1 MELSALAARV
11 LLSPE
16 IDRKLRP
23 PRGPLTDRVPGAALR
38 VSDPARPR
46 LLRFRYRKNGPKL
59 PRGEAL
65 RDRGRRGVAHHILAN
80 HELQAAETMASVL
93 LAFPSAPAAFRAE
106 LGEIL
111 CDELRHTRM
120 HLARAEAC
128 GTRFGDHTVNGHV
141 WRSAARFRDEAE
153 YLCVLPLV
161 FEARNLD
168 ESLELA
174 AMFDAAGDAKGAGVL
189 RAIHE
194 DEIGHVA
201 FGLRWLRTFCPEPDA
216 FDAWAAR
223 LEMPNQPARAIGR
236 QFLEAPRR
244 AAGMSDAF
252 LMKLQRAAGT
262 ESAPE
267 GSTSDSP
274 TAGLVPVGR
283 KSALTGPRRAH

>member
-1 MELSALAARV
+1 MDLSALAARV
-11 LLSPE
+11 LLAPE

-23 PRGPLTDRVPGAALR
+23 PRGPLTDGNPGSAVRVAL
-38 VSDPARPR
+38 PARPAG
-46 LLRFRYRKNGPKL
+46 LRFRYRKNGPKL
-59 PRGEAL
+59 PRGDAL

-93 LAFPSAPAAFRAE
+93 LAFPRAPAAFRAE
-106 LGEIL
+106 LGAIL

-120 HLARAEAC
+120 HLARAAAC

-141 WRSAARFRDEAE
+141 WFSAARFRNEAE

-174 AMFDAAGDAKGAGVL
+174 AMFEDAGDPKGAGVM

-201 FGLRWLRTFCPEPDA
+201 FGLRWLKAFAPSTDRDGDD
-216 FDAWAAR
+216 FDAWASR
-223 LEMPNQPARAIGR
+223 LEMPNQPRRAVGR
-236 QFLEAPRR
+236 AFLEAPRK

-252 LMKLQRAAGT
+252 LAKLREATMPQT
-262 ESAPE
+262 
-267 GSTSDSP
+267 
-274 TAGLVPVGR
+274 
-283 KSALTGPRRAH
+283 PR

>member
-11 LLSPE
+11 LLSAE

-23 PRGPLTDRVPGAALR
+23 PRGPLTDESPGSAVRVAL
-38 VSDPARPR
+38 PARPR
-46 LLRFRYRKNGPKL
+46 GLRFRYRKNGPKL
-59 PRGEAL
+59 PRGDAL

-80 HELQAAETMASVL
+80 HELQAAEVMAAVL
-93 LAFPSAPAAFRAE
+93 LAFPRAPAAFRAE
-106 LGEIL
+106 LGAIL

-174 AMFDAAGDAKGAGVL
+174 ALFDAAGDPKGAGVM

-194 DEIGHVA
+194 DEIEHVA
-201 FGLRWLRTFCPEPDA
+201 FGLRWLGRFAPAPAGGTGDE
-216 FDAWAAR
+216 FDVWASR
-223 LEMPNQPARAIGR
+223 LEMPNQPARAVGR
-236 QFLEAPRR
+236 TFLEPPRR

-252 LMKLQRAAGT
+252 LAKLRRAAAAAADG
-262 ESAPE
+262 SA
-267 GSTSDSP
+267 S
-274 TAGLVPVGR
+274 
-283 KSALTGPRRAH
+283 